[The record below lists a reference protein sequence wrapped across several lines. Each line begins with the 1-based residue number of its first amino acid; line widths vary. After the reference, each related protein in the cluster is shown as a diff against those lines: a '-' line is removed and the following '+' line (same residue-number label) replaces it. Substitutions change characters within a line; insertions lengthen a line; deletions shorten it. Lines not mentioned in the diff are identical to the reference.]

1 LIFLPNLL
9 WQVQHHFP
17 TLEALRNVK
26 ATHKNVELPLPD
38 FFKQQV
44 FMLNRGSVL
53 VWIAGLGFLLVG
65 RRTKSS
71 RALGITY
78 VVFLGIMMA
87 LKGKDYYLAPIY
99 PMLYAAGGVFWE
111 TVTEGRAGWRWVRVA
126 VPAVVIAIGLIAVPL
141 VVPILPVEK
150 IVPYMGALG
159 IKMSRTEVRDRGP
172 LPQHFG
178 DEFGWPEM
186 VSEVAKVYNS
196 LPSEQR
202 AKTGILAGT
211 YGDAGAIDFLG
222 PRLGLPKSISGHQN
236 YYLWGPREYTGES
249 LIFLHYDLEDVQR
262 WCQSVQ
268 AGPKLHPYYGM
279 AEEHYTI
286 LVCSGLKKPLAEV
299 WPRFKVW
306 N

>member
-1 LIFLPNLL
+1 MP
-9 WQVQHHFP
+9 
-17 TLEALRNVK
+17 
-26 ATHKNVELPLPD
+26 
-38 FFKQQV
+38 
-44 FMLNRGSVL
+44 
-53 VWIAGLGFLLVG
+53 
-65 RRTKSS
+65 
-71 RALGITY
+71 
-78 VVFLGIMMA
+78 
-87 LKGKDYYLAPIY
+87 
-99 PMLYAAGGVFWE
+99 AA
-111 TVTEGRAGWRWVRVA
+111 
-126 VPAVVIAIGLIAVPL
+126 VIAMGLIAVPL

-159 IKMSRTEVRDRGP
+159 IKMSRTEVQDRGP

-186 VSEVAKVYNS
+186 VSEVAKVYNT
-196 LPSEQR
+196 LPPEQR

-211 YGDAGAIDFLG
+211 YGDAGAIDFFG

-236 YYLWGPREYTGES
+236 YYLWGPRGYTGES

-268 AGPKLHPYYGM
+268 VGPKLNPYYGM
-279 AEEHYTI
+279 GEEHYTI
-286 LVCSGLKKPLAEV
+286 LVCNGLKKPLAEA